1 MTGWADL
8 HLHTTCSDGAD
19 TPERV
24 MERAH
29 ELGIAAVAITDHDTT
44 AGVAA
49 ARTAAQAAGMDFLE
63 GVEISASFDGQEIH
77 ILGLG
82 IREDVPVLKTLLER
96 SNKDRAARAWHIVDR
111 LDKIGVAPR
120 ATLAAHMEDAAQL
133 GRMHVAVALERLGK
147 VRTVQDAF
155 EQYLNRACPAFVPK
169 ILPPAADAVRTI
181 HEARGLAFIAHP
193 GLGHTLRRR
202 LGALLE
208 LPFDGIEVWHV
219 SHTAQMVDTF
229 KALAGKRGL
238 LLTGGSDCHGDIKKE
253 RPTMGR
259 VRTPYTCYEHIRDAL
274 SGLQ

>member
-49 ARTAAQAAGMDFLE
+49 ARAAAQAAGMDFLE

-82 IREDVPVLKTLLER
+82 VREDVPVLKALLER
-96 SNKDRAARAWHIVDR
+96 SNKDRADRAWQIVDR

-120 ATLAAHMEDAAQL
+120 ATLAAHMEGAVQL

-155 EQYLNRACPAFVPK
+155 ERYLNRACPAFVPK
-169 ILPPAADAVRTI
+169 ILPSAIEAVRTI

-208 LPFDGIEVWHV
+208 LPFDGIEAWHV

-229 KALAGKRGL
+229 KALARERGL

-253 RPTMGR
+253 KPTMGR
-259 VRTPYTCYEHIRDAL
+259 VRTPYACYEHIRDAL
-274 SGLQ
+274 SRLK